1 MILKAWAI
9 RHKPTG
15 NFMPKYETSTG
26 NGASFWEPTGGGLS
40 PSKRPA
46 IRLFKSHLAASR
58 SLQQWLR
65 GTHHAVKKWES
76 DGEGYG
82 GSYEVTVGTEVR
94 HDPFRKK
101 EDMEIVE
108 FNLVEQTNG

>member
-15 NFMPKYETSTG
+15 KMMPKFDTRTG
-26 NGASFWEPTGGGLS
+26 NGASFWCPEGGGMS
-40 PSKRPA
+40 PGKNPVV
-46 IRLFKSHLAASR
+46 RLFKSKLAASR

-65 GTHHAVKKWES
+65 GTHDAVKEWEYD
-76 DGEGYG
+76 DGGYG
-82 GSYEVTVGTEVR
+82 GRYEVTIGTEVT
-94 HDPFRKK
+94 PAPSRKK

-108 FNLVEQTNG
+108 FNLVEQTNV